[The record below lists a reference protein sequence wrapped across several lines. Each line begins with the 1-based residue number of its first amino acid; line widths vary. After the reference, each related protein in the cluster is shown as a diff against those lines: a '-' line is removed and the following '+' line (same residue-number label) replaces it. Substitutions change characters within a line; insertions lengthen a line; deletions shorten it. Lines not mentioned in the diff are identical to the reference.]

1 MANCVRCGRELPSSS
16 FGQSGDTCAD
26 CRRAELSNPSF
37 STPMPAPSARPAVA
51 RAWPPVTTALVGI
64 NLALFLVMLVSGV
77 SPTEPTTQ
85 QLLKWGANWGPLSL
99 GTQPWRMLT
108 SNYVHIGVIHIFF
121 NMWCLW
127 NLGNLAERVFDR
139 WTYMLVYTATGLAG
153 SVVSLWWHPL
163 IVGAGASGAIFGL
176 AGALIAALYLGKLPI
191 PKEAMRSTLKSLLIF
206 AGYNLLYGLRPGT
219 DNSAHLGGL
228 LSGLALGAILAKHLM
243 EPREVRQRWRLGV
256 FVATA
261 VALFAGFTFARQAEG
276 YVVLLDRGANA
287 LQKGQIDEA
296 VHDLEEAAAKK
307 PDDSLVLGELG
318 AAYIKKQDYAKAE
331 NVSQRGVQLNS
342 NDFGAQYNL
351 GLAQLK
357 MGKTDQAVD
366 ALQKAVQL
374 DPQDSNAQQALGQA
388 YQAKG
393 STDEAQSA
401 FRKAEAL
408 RKAGK

>member
-1 MANCVRCGRELPSSS
+1 M
-16 FGQSGDTCAD
+16 
-26 CRRAELSNPSF
+26 
-37 STPMPAPSARPAVA
+37 
-51 RAWPPVTTALVGI
+51 TTALVGI
-64 NLALFLVMLVSGV
+64 NVAVFAAMVLTGV
-77 SPTEPTTQ
+77 SAVEPTIQ
-85 QLLKWGANWGPLSL
+85 HLLKWGANWGPLSL

-108 SNYVHIGVIHIFF
+108 SNYVHIGIIHIFF

-127 NLGNLAERVFDR
+127 NLGHLAERVFSR
-139 WTYMLVYTATGLAG
+139 WTYILVYTLTGLAG

-191 PKEAMRSTLKSLLIF
+191 PRAAMRSTLKSLLIF

-228 LSGLALGAILAKHLM
+228 VSGLALGAVLAKLLTD
-243 EPREVRQRWRLGV
+243 PPEVRERWGRGAFVVAAVVLAAAFV
-256 FVATA
+256 FVKK
-261 VALFAGFTFARQAEG
+261 ENG
-276 YVVLLDRGANA
+276 YVVSLNNGAEA

-296 VHDLEEAAAKK
+296 VHDLEAAAAKK
-307 PDDSLVLGELG
+307 PDDRLVLGELG
-318 AAYIKKQDYAKAE
+318 FAYIKKQDYAKAE
-331 NVSQRGVQLNS
+331 SVLLRAVQLDS

-357 MGKTDQAVD
+357 MGETDQALVS
-366 ALQKAVQL
+366 LQKAVQL
-374 DPQDSNAQQALGQA
+374 NPRDADAQQALGDA

-393 STDEAQSA
+393 LPEEAQSA
-401 FRKAEAL
+401 FRKADTL